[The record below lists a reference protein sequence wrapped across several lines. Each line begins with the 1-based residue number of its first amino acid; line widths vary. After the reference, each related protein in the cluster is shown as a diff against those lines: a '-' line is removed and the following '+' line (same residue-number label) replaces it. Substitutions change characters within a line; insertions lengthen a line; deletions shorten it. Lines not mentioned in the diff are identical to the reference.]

1 MPTRRVNGLKVH
13 PFNIEVYG
21 KPDDGLA
28 ESLEQFG
35 LQYAVEIDEGGQIL
49 SGARRWS
56 GAKKLGWTDIEV
68 RVVKAKSEEGLRR
81 HILLANAYRA
91 TKAVFIRQKEADA
104 YHDLLDRGQ
113 FTREDLV
120 GLAKQH
126 GKAPSTP
133 EDLKPKRLAAAAA
146 GMSAST
152 YRQAAFVTDPGR
164 GEAEIERAKKE
175 KLISP
180 AQASSL
186 KQKLK
191 GARGDFRAG
200 SDQRGSSGWRNP
212 KGHPRSESRP
222 TDTRRRRERNG
233 LRTWPVWSRSGEAG
247 LFLILSTPLDMLSTH
262 VIWVRELPF
271 SLRGSYTKPA
281 QALQGLAKKGKLT
294 LPTEPAELAKHAKAI
309 E

>member
-1 MPTRRVNGLKVH
+1 M
-13 PFNIEVYG
+13 
-21 KPDDGLA
+21 
-28 ESLEQFG
+28 
-35 LQYAVEIDEGGQIL
+35 EIDEGGQIL

-68 RVVKAKSEEGLRR
+68 RVVKAKNEEGLRR

-91 TKAVFIRQKEADA
+91 TKAVFTRQKEADA

-126 GKAPSTP
+126 GKVPSTP
-133 EDLKPKRLAAAAA
+133 EDLNPKRLAAAAA

-152 YRQAAFVTDPGR
+152 YKQAAFVTDPGR

-191 GARGDFRAG
+191 GARGDFRADRISADRAAG
-200 SDQRGSSGWRNP
+200 EIRRGIREAKVDHGYTEEERAQRSANIAGMESVRRGRSFLDSIYTL
-212 KGHPRSESRP
+212 GHAQHARHLGPRVAFQLA
-222 TDTRRRRERNG
+222 G
-233 LRTWPVWSRSGEAG
+233 IIHEAG
-247 LFLILSTPLDMLSTH
+247 
-262 VIWVRELPF
+262 
-271 SLRGSYTKPA
+271 

-294 LPTEPAELAKHAKAI
+294 LPTEPAEMAKHAKAI